1 MYKSDKT
8 ESTTMQ
14 KQKSLTNIFLIFLLI
29 SNCVLFITLEIL
41 IFFMVFC
48 CSNFDITKLIQYGL
62 TLLAIVLVMMM
73 NLIASLCLFKNR
85 KVDPYMLGTLQSIN
99 E

>member
-8 ESTTMQ
+8 ESPI
-14 KQKSLTNIFLIFLLI
+14 KQKKKLLTKIFLIFLLI

-41 IFFMVFC
+41 IFFIVFC
-48 CSNFDITKLIQYGL
+48 CSNVDIAKLIQYGL

-73 NLIASLCLFKNR
+73 NLITSLCLFKNS
-85 KVDPYMLGTLQSIN
+85 KVDPYMLNTLQSIN